1 MRPDGGRYNVRTPAN
16 GNLMTAAPPA
26 PSPPHPVRHR
36 VLVVEDNVV
45 NQQLVLAMLARAGF
59 VAEVAAD
66 GQQALERLRASAF
79 DAVLM
84 DLQMPVMD
92 GLQATR
98 EIRRPGSGVL
108 DPAIPVIAVTA
119 NAFAEDRARSFEA
132 GMNDFLTKPLDP
144 RRLLEALERC
154 APPRRAPTLATT
166 GACAELPVVAVPSG
180 DAGASPPPGIPA
192 DLEAVEVLDRAGLLE
207 RAMDDA
213 ELAGDLLDAFVH
225 EYPAMRQAL
234 REAIGRADPVAII
247 NLAHTVKGAAANVGA
262 LRVCLVATRLEQQ
275 AAAEAP
281 TRPGEHFLEL
291 DRHLVEFERA
301 VATLRAV
308 GGPGLAP

>member
-1 MRPDGGRYNVRTPAN
+1 
-16 GNLMTAAPPA
+16 MTAAPAA
-26 PSPPHPVRHR
+26 PFQPHPGRNR

-45 NQQLVLAMLARAGF
+45 NQQLVLAMLSRAGF

-66 GQQALERLRASAF
+66 GQQALELLRAQPF
-79 DAVLM
+79 DVVLM

-98 EIRRPGSGVL
+98 EIRRRGSGVL

-119 NAFAEDRARSFEA
+119 NAFAEDRARSFES

-144 RRLLEALERC
+144 RRLLEALARWAPSRPHPARTALPASGDVQVVALPEDDAES
-154 APPRRAPTLATT
+154 APP
-166 GACAELPVVAVPSG
+166 SG
-180 DAGASPPPGIPA
+180 LPA
-192 DLEAVEVLDRAGLLE
+192 DLEAVAVLDRVGLLE

-213 ELAGDLLDAFVH
+213 DLAGDLLDAFVH

-234 REAIGRADPVAII
+234 RDAIGRADPLAIL
-247 NLAHTVKGAAANVGA
+247 NLAHTLKGAAANVGA
-262 LRVCLVATRLEQQ
+262 LRVCLVATRLEHE
-275 AAAEAP
+275 AAADAP
-281 TRPGEHFLEL
+281 TRLGDRFLEL

-301 VATLRAV
+301 VAALRAA
-308 GGPGLAP
+308 GGPGSNT

>member
-1 MRPDGGRYNVRTPAN
+1 MS
-16 GNLMTAAPPA
+16 AAPPA
-26 PSPPHPVRHR
+26 SFQPDPGRTR

-45 NQQLVLAMLARAGF
+45 NQQLVLAMLSRAGID
-59 VAEVAAD
+59 AEVAEH
-66 GQQALERLRASAF
+66 GGEALERLRTLTF

-98 EIRRPGSGVL
+98 EIRRTGSGVL
-108 DPAIPVIAVTA
+108 DPDIPVIAVTA

-144 RRLLEALERC
+144 RRLLEALARWLPM
-154 APPRRAPTLATT
+154 PPVPSVRSAAA
-166 GACAELPVVAVPSG
+166 GADRPVVPLPDLDAAYSTPSV
-180 DAGASPPPGIPA
+180 SCA
-192 DLEAVEVLDRAGLLE
+192 DLEAVEVLDRVGLME
-207 RAMDDA
+207 RAMNDE
-213 ELAGDLLDAFVH
+213 ELACDLLDAFVH

-234 REAIGRADPVAII
+234 REAIGRADPVAIL

-262 LRVCLVATRLEQQ
+262 LRVCLAATRLEQQ
-275 AAAEAP
+275 ATEEPP
-281 TRPGEHFLEL
+281 TRHGDRFLEL

-301 VATLRAV
+301 VAALRTA
-308 GGPGLAP
+308 GRPGLAP